1 MQDSRMN
8 PQGSGGLKSHYIDG
22 EILVFTTKDGTEI
35 YRVDVPNK
43 KITYA
48 SGATVDFASGAS
60 LQSASVEVLA
70 DAGLA
75 ASATYAKTDSG
86 TKTLLAAHATKD
98 RGVLVVVE
106 VTEIFA
112 TGTGTQPTLKIGETS
127 TVEKCVAAATMVD
140 KAVGTYC
147 YGFTNTAT
155 KAILATL
162 TAAVGNATGAAK
174 ISIIALPNS

>member
-22 EILVFTTKDGTEI
+22 EILVFTDKDGTELW
-35 YRVDVPNK
+35 RVDVPNK
-43 KITYA
+43 TVTYA
-48 SGATVDFASGAS
+48 SGATVNFAAG
-60 LQSASVEVLA
+60 SAMQQAGVEVLA
-70 DAGLA
+70 DVGLA

-86 TKTLLAAHATKD
+86 TKTLMAAHATKD

-106 VTEIFA
+106 VTEVFA

-127 TVEKCVAAATMVD
+127 TVEKCVSAASMVD
-140 KAVGTYC
+140 KAVGSYC

-162 TAAVGNATGAAK
+162 TAAAGNATGAAR
-174 ISIIALPNS
+174 ISIIVLPSS